1 MKILADYYTFLLMVG
16 CLGFAGTAVLIM
28 FGSTIDSY
36 PLETII
42 TVISAGF
49 LIISAIF
56 ILTAMIGFLSMGANL
71 GATL

>member
-16 CLGFAGTAVLIM
+16 CLGFVGTVVLIM
-28 FGSTIDSY
+28 FKHTIDSY

-49 LIISAIF
+49 LIICAIF
-56 ILTAMIGFLSMGANL
+56 ILTAMIGFLSMGAVL
-71 GATL
+71 GAI